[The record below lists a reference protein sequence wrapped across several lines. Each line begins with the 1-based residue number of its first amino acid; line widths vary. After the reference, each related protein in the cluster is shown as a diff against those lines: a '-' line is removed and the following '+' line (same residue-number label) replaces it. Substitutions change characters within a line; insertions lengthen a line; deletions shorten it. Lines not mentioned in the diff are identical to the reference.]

1 MWINLSGFKVVHGEK
16 VLRALALSNVVF
28 DGDFFPRECNIT
40 KPQFLEILV
49 LNEDGNVVSIY
60 DEAWK
65 FQFIQIVWRA

>member
-16 VLRALALSNVVF
+16 VLRALALINIVF
-28 DGDFFPRECNIT
+28 GDEFFPRKCDIT

-65 FQFIQIVWRA
+65 FQFVPIVGRA